1 MRGEFPPKRIC
12 ALASRRLPASAAS
25 VLMLRYAADENI
37 NWDILNGLRLRN
49 PDIDVATAQERSMRG
64 EKDTDVLEWAAQEGR
79 ILLTHDVN
87 TMRGLAYERIR
98 RGQPTPGVF
107 IIPEDYSVGQA
118 IDDLELA
125 ALASRDLEWENRVC
139 FFPLL

>member
-1 MRGEFPPKRIC
+1 
-12 ALASRRLPASAAS
+12 
-25 VLMLRYAADENI
+25 MLRYAAAENV

-49 PDIDVATAQERSMRG
+49 PDIDVATAQERGMRG

-107 IIPEDYSVGQA
+107 IIHEDYSVGQA

-125 ALASRDLEWENRVC
+125 ALASRDREWENRVY

>member
-1 MRGEFPPKRIC
+1 
-12 ALASRRLPASAAS
+12 
-25 VLMLRYAADENI
+25 MLRYAADENV

-49 PDIDVATAQERSMRG
+49 PNIDIATVQGMGMRG
-64 EKDTDVLEWAAQEGR
+64 EKDPDVLEWAAQEGR

-87 TMRGLAYERIR
+87 TMGGLAYERIR
-98 RGQPTPGVF
+98 SGQTTPGVF
-107 IIPEDYSVGQA
+107 IIPEDCPVGQA

-125 ALASRDLEWENRVC
+125 ALASADREWENRVC